1 MPPFCPQKN
10 DAVGDITVLTD
21 GRSSPR
27 GASCP
32 PLGRTTWHYF
42 VDNIELLRSSIAQ
55 TTPDPSGR
63 RTPSRRRLV
72 TKFGSVPTSSSP
84 RTFWWRNIAALATG
98 RRCSRPFLTVFRE
111 NLNKPADRE
120 TAATT
125 PPRLCRRAPGRLTQP
140 PGTRG
145 RPLTEF
151 GQPPPASS
159 LAAPGTPATSPASC
173 CVARFWAVSPQK
185 RPPPVPFRTFSG
197 HETP

>member
-1 MPPFCPQKN
+1 MYCTAPLPPNHHTPPSL
-10 DAVGDITVLTD
+10 ALTYK
-21 GRSSPR
+21 S
-27 GASCP
+27 
-32 PLGRTTWHYF
+32 HHK
-42 VDNIELLRSSIAQ
+42 SIAQ

-140 PGTRG
+140 LGTRG

-159 LAAPGTPATSPASC
+159 LAAPGTPATSLAAC
-173 CVARFWAVSPQK
+173 CVARFWAVSPRENFEFGGRK
-185 RPPPVPFRTFSG
+185 YYRSRVTLPKVP
-197 HETP
+197 